1 MSRPAIFCRTALPE
15 HVVRKK
21 GQKAFRLQ
29 QYLTKEARR
38 LARTRNGNASRCWNR
53 TRRIK
58 GARHGRLKVLRE
70 QPPEYAGF
78 PAVCGGCPYF
88 PERGSRLRFSAV
100 KNGQQFFQPPDF
112 VPAFPENMAPGEE
125 QFPLLAADMALEERG
140 QPLGNRIQFLPER
153 GKPLCF
159 RPPEKEYRIQ
169 WNCPMVPGGVRK
181 PPWFFR
187 AYHVQQFP

>member
-1 MSRPAIFCRTALPE
+1 M
-15 HVVRKK
+15 
-21 GQKAFRLQ
+21 
-29 QYLTKEARR
+29 
-38 LARTRNGNASRCWNR
+38 
-53 TRRIK
+53 
-58 GARHGRLKVLRE
+58 
-70 QPPEYAGF
+70 F
-78 PAVCGGCPYF
+78 PGEG
-88 PERGSRLRFSAV
+88 GSRLRFSAV

-112 VPAFPENMAPGEE
+112 VPAFPENMASGEE

-159 RPPEKEYRIQ
+159 RPPEKGVQDPVEL
-169 WNCPMVPGGVRK
+169 PHGSGGVRK

>member
-1 MSRPAIFCRTALPE
+1 M
-15 HVVRKK
+15 
-21 GQKAFRLQ
+21 
-29 QYLTKEARR
+29 
-38 LARTRNGNASRCWNR
+38 
-53 TRRIK
+53 
-58 GARHGRLKVLRE
+58 
-70 QPPEYAGF
+70 F
-78 PAVCGGCPYF
+78 PGEGG
-88 PERGSRLRFSAV
+88 SLLRFSAV

-169 WNCPMVPGGVRK
+169 WNCPMVPGVSGSRHGFSGPTMCSSFHERPQDMDGTFSNSVPRRSRVFSSSQVQDRNWK
-181 PPWFFR
+181 FHSGGSVVMSPCR
-187 AYHVQQFP
+187 AIFKMSWSG